1 MGIDVQPWRTC
12 LTGEEKDQHSLDMN
26 GYDRYLEVSQKIA
39 ILTYLNTSS
48 RMLTNLEVSQGLGE
62 NGENGETSNPGDFL
76 WMTMTYH
83 DIPWL
88 LKQAD
93 WGSSDWPGVTS
104 ARGPPWRL
112 CRCFLRCPPDPFD
125 AESGSSPNT
134 WVPQNHKNHYK
145 LDGYAENNPTK
156 PKWFNAK
163 MI

>member
-1 MGIDVQPWRTC
+1 MDNNCIFLVTVSHQWGIKNAGITNKKHHHPVMGIDVQPWRTC

-83 DIPWL
+83 DIP
-88 LKQAD
+88 
-93 WGSSDWPGVTS
+93 
-104 ARGPPWRL
+104 
-112 CRCFLRCPPDPFD
+112 
-125 AESGSSPNT
+125 
-134 WVPQNHKNHYK
+134 
-145 LDGYAENNPTK
+145 
-156 PKWFNAK
+156 
-163 MI
+163 